1 MAATAALALSSCS
14 SDELVQGPE
23 VEEGG
28 VPVAFDSYMGRDSR
42 AGNTILTDVETD
54 DGILA
59 KGIKKFGFGVYG
71 YEQGTDYIED
81 YTNKTIVPNF
91 FLNEK
96 VAWNYDTDN
105 PRFAYGR
112 DLKADANSGVKYW
125 PNNPGAMLSFYA
137 YAAYNEK
144 LDHQPTTDPCR
155 LIYNGAYNGP
165 AIQYTMPADLTK
177 AVDLCWG
184 EDNTNPGKAPVN
196 KTKPTIENKV
206 SFNFKHAMAR
216 YGFNVQVWSDQL
228 TDNPE
233 HNNPNLTTNNE
244 IKDGTTINIKSVKL
258 AGNFA
263 TTGVLR
269 LYDGTWDAQT
279 ALTGEYELKPNFGQK
294 VREGLDKGDAIS
306 EIPLLGD
313 ATSDNNN
320 LYVMMIP
327 GAKFQIVIEYDVETI
342 DDKLGGKVITHN
354 KLTSPA
360 VYTAEAGVATDFHLN
375 LGMTTVK
382 FDATVT
388 PWNIPANIEEVDLPS
403 NYSEVIEGANNAIA
417 YEYPS
422 DAAYTYKGTFTVE
435 GNAIVA
441 TYESS
446 SLSTN
451 NIEILDDLAR
461 YLGALYRAG
470 GIKEIKWNSNTY
482 AWNPTAAGNLEGS
495 NWWNATTSKTL
506 VKELTTWFASNSD
519 ATQVT
524 LNCDGVDMIYKVVVN

>member
-1 MAATAALALSSCS
+1 MKKYLFMAATAALALSSCS

-54 DGILA
+54 DGFLA

-96 VAWNYDTDN
+96 VAWNYDAAN
-105 PRFAYGR
+105 PRFAYGK
-112 DLKADANSGVKYW
+112 DLDPDATSGVKYW

-184 EDNTNPGKAPVN
+184 EDKTNPGKAPVN
-196 KTKPTIENKV
+196 KAKPSISDKI

-233 HNNPNLTTNNE
+233 HNNPNLTTNNA

-294 VREGLDKGDAIS
+294 VREGLDKDDAIS

-388 PWNIPANIEEVDLPS
+388 PWNKPANIEEVDLPS
-403 NYSEVIEGANNAIA
+403 NYPALVAASE
-417 YEYPS
+417 YLYS
-422 DAAYTYKGTFTVE
+422 DYTYTGEITIDGNTV
-435 GNAIVA
+435 
-441 TYESS
+441 TTKYESA
-446 SLSTN
+446 TEAQDN
-451 NIEILDDLAR
+451 MMNDLAR
-461 YLGALYRAG
+461 FLGALYRAG
-470 GIKEIKWNSNTY
+470 GVTSIVYGSDTY
-482 AWNPTAAGNLEGS
+482 TWDTEGTLKGS
-495 NWWNATTSKTL
+495 NWKNGSTTL
-506 VKELTTWFASNSD
+506 VSKITADYVATPFTTLTLKCN
-519 ATQVT
+519 
-524 LNCDGVDMIYKVVVN
+524 GVDMIFKVVTGA